1 MSGVQES
8 TISMVSPV
16 NQPDVEVVGPVR
28 QNFFKE
34 VPEKMLS
41 QQLGKFS
48 KQQLAQVSKRFLEE
62 D

>member
-48 KQQLAQVSKRFLEE
+48 K
-62 D
+62 